1 MTVNSRL
8 IRTFVACSPE
18 AIDIPLQNGLRLQ
31 ILTSIKNL
39 RQARKHQSAAFCAAE
54 GLLVVWDDDPKNLIG
69 RARAIESEVMEMVW
83 RTANELEDVKEYD
96 EKGDVEVDSESG
108 EAMLEQRPTNL
119 MNTILVACT
128 LIIVITL
135 LGLAARSLAVEISV
149 DRDFVRLA
157 FLALVPVQIFFTL
170 VWFPRQD

>member
-8 IRTFVACSPE
+8 VRTFVASSPE

-31 ILTSIKNL
+31 ILPSLNNMP
-39 RQARKHQSAAFCAAE
+39 QARKHQSAAFCAAE
-54 GLLVVWDDDPKNLIG
+54 GLLVVWDDDPKNLVG
-69 RARAIESEVMEMVW
+69 RAKAIESQVIDMVW
-83 RTANELEDVKEYD
+83 HTANEGEGAQPYD
-96 EKGDVEVDSESG
+96 EKGDIQLDSESG

-149 DRDFVRLA
+149 DKGFVRLA

-170 VWFPRQD
+170 VWAIWQD